1 MIDKIAS
8 WKFAEEFA
16 SEPEHIANA
25 RRHAQELGVEP
36 VTSGTGNQLA
46 LIAAI
51 CNAKSIVEIGTGAGV
66 SGLWL
71 LSASDESVLT
81 TIDDE
86 PEYQNVAREIFKQS
100 GIAQN
105 RIRAITGKAKA
116 VVGNMAE
123 EAYDLVFID
132 IDPADLEAVLEDA
145 IGLIKKGGTIVVAH
159 ALWRDRVPNPALR
172 DDDTSSLRNVIRNL
186 GDREDF
192 ISSLSMVGDGLL
204 VAVKA
209 S

>member
-51 CNAKSIVEIGTGAGV
+51 SNAKSIVEIGTGAGV

>member
-8 WKFAEEFA
+8 WKFAEEFV

-46 LIAAI
+46 VIAAI
-51 CNAKSIVEIGTGAGV
+51 SNAKSIVEIGTGAGV

-132 IDPADLEAVLEDA
+132 IDPADLEAVLEAA
-145 IGLIKKGGTIVVAH
+145 IELVKKGGTIIVAH